1 MSINWAFLICLPTVR
16 CSILSTQINLI
27 GIFYFVMNWN
37 RFDLSHKTL
46 WSIDGKKKMKS
57 ADVKKLNKILHRKK
71 HVLSKWQRNLSQ
83 FECGRIGRLKFALTH
98 WKNMMIFLRVDDVNW
113 NIIKLE
119 NYGFYSG
126 MAILVVK
133 HHNEG
138 IQNKT
143 YKIWAI
149 AKINFVL
156 NTMFLKYWWK
166 SKQIRYKIVSMFNLT
181 WFPLVTNI

>member
-83 FECGRIGRLKFALTH
+83 FECGRIGRLKFTH
-98 WKNMMIFLRVDDVNW
+98 WKYMMIFFKSWRCQLKHNQIGELW
-113 NIIKLE
+113 ILFWYGNI
-119 NYGFYSG
+119 GCQASQRR
-126 MAILVVK
+126 
-133 HHNEG
+133 H
-138 IQNKT
+138 
-143 YKIWAI
+143 
-149 AKINFVL
+149 
-156 NTMFLKYWWK
+156 
-166 SKQIRYKIVSMFNLT
+166 SKQNVQNLSNSKDKFRAEYDVLEILMEVKANKIRNCINVQFNL
-181 WFPLVTNI
+181 VAISG